1 MCDSVAEKS
10 TNKIKDSIIQLL
22 AEDFISKIQLAENDS
37 IGIFKVLELLY
48 EQAEIA
54 ELGIFLTIAK
64 HEPIK
69 TETIIELI
77 KEKISK
83 STIYRKLDKYKQIG
97 LLEQDQNN
105 YWVLG
110 SALKSL
116 KLIAD
121 INQLTKKK

>member
-1 MCDSVAEKS
+1 VAEKTS
-10 TNKIKDSIIQLL
+10 NKLKESIIQLL
-22 AEDFISKIQLAENDS
+22 AEDFISKIQLTENDS
-37 IGIFKVLELLY
+37 IGIFKALELLY

-69 TETIIELI
+69 TETIIELT

-97 LLEQDQNN
+97 LLQQDQNN
-105 YWVLG
+105 YWILG

-116 KLIAD
+116 KLIAE
-121 INQLTKKK
+121 INKLIKKE

>member
-1 MCDSVAEKS
+1 MAEKTS
-10 TNKIKDSIIQLL
+10 NKLKESIIQLL
-22 AEDFISKIQLAENDS
+22 AEDFISKIQLTENDS
-37 IGIFKVLELLY
+37 IGIFKALELLY

-69 TETIIELI
+69 TETIIELT

-97 LLEQDQNN
+97 LLQQDQNN
-105 YWVLG
+105 YWILG

-116 KLIAD
+116 KLIAE
-121 INQLTKKK
+121 INKLIKKE